1 MWAQLIAHSNL
12 ENRLQGERTI
22 MMQPVPV
29 FKEQHSDCIRLL
41 RYLIKCGE
49 DHAREVL
56 VKQRQ
61 GSLTPICHAVDGFDR
76 HYAIGV
82 PMDSDKDAIAAS
94 LKAYLAG
101 INAKVY
107 SFICAAWESVT
118 HTTPS
123 EDPNR
128 REIVCVVAT
137 DGVNSRVSRMEV
149 SRRKDGK
156 VKQLKKTPI
165 SVEDQN
171 TFSGRFADLLV
182 GGYA

>member
-1 MWAQLIAHSNL
+1 MQQPFSISDAQ
-12 ENRLQGERTI
+12 
-22 MMQPVPV
+22 
-29 FKEQHSDCIRLL
+29 QHSDRIRLL
-41 RYLIKCGE
+41 QYLVKRGE

-61 GSLTPICHAVDGFDR
+61 DSLTPICHAVDGFDR

>member
-1 MWAQLIAHSNL
+1 
-12 ENRLQGERTI
+12 
-22 MMQPVPV
+22 MQHPFSKFDSQRHP
-29 FKEQHSDCIRLL
+29 DRIRLL
-41 RYLIKCGE
+41 KYLVKRCE

-56 VKQRQ
+56 VKQQ
-61 GSLTPICHAVDGFDR
+61 QDLLTPICHAVDGFDH
-76 HYAIGV
+76 HYAIAV
-82 PMDSDKDAIAAS
+82 PIDSDKEAVAAA
-94 LKAYLAG
+94 LKAYLAR

-165 SVEDQN
+165 SADDQN

-182 GGYA
+182 EGHA

>member
-1 MWAQLIAHSNL
+1 
-12 ENRLQGERTI
+12 
-22 MMQPVPV
+22 MQQPCFISGVQ
-29 FKEQHSDCIRLL
+29 QHSDRIRLL
-41 RYLIKCGE
+41 QFLVKRGE
-49 DHAREVL
+49 DHAREEL

-61 GSLTPICHAVDGFDR
+61 DSLTSICHAVDGFDH
-76 HYAIGV
+76 HYAIVV
-82 PMDSDKDAIAAS
+82 PMDSDKDAVAAA
-94 LKAYLAG
+94 LKAYLAR

-156 VKQLKKTPI
+156 VKQLKKTSI
-165 SVEDQN
+165 SVDDQN

-182 GGYA
+182 EGYA

>member
-1 MWAQLIAHSNL
+1 
-12 ENRLQGERTI
+12 
-22 MMQPVPV
+22 MMQPVPRSA
-29 FKEQHSDCIRLL
+29 EHHPDRIRLL
-41 RYLIKCGE
+41 QYLIKRGE

-56 VKQRQ
+56 VNQRQ
-61 GSLTPICHAVDGFDR
+61 DSLTPICYAVDGFDH
-76 HYAIGV
+76 HYASAV
-82 PMDSDKDAIAAS
+82 PMDSGKEAVAAV
-94 LKAYLAG
+94 LKAYLSG

-107 SFICAAWESVT
+107 SFIFAAWESVT
-118 HTTPS
+118 HTTLS

-128 REIVCVVAT
+128 REIVYVVAT

-165 SVEDQN
+165 SADDQN

-182 GGYA
+182 EGHA

>member
-1 MWAQLIAHSNL
+1 
-12 ENRLQGERTI
+12 
-22 MMQPVPV
+22 MQHP
-29 FKEQHSDCIRLL
+29 FSISDSQRHPDRIRLL
-41 RYLIKCGE
+41 KYLVKRGE

-56 VKQRQ
+56 VKQQ
-61 GSLTPICHAVDGFDR
+61 QDLLTPICHAVDGFDH
-76 HYAIGV
+76 HYAIVV
-82 PMDSDKDAIAAS
+82 PMDSDKEAVAAA
-94 LKAYLAG
+94 LKAYLAR

-123 EDPNR
+123 EDPHR

-165 SVEDQN
+165 SVDDQN
-171 TFSGRFADLLV
+171 TISGRFADLLV
-182 GGYA
+182 EGYA

>member
-1 MWAQLIAHSNL
+1 MQQTFSISDAQ
-12 ENRLQGERTI
+12 
-22 MMQPVPV
+22 
-29 FKEQHSDCIRLL
+29 QHSDRIRLL
-41 RYLIKCGE
+41 QYLVKRGE
-49 DHAREVL
+49 NHAREVL

-61 GSLTPICHAVDGFDR
+61 DSLTPICHAVDGFDR

-82 PMDSDKDAIAAS
+82 AMDSDKDAIAAS

-118 HTTPS
+118 HTIPS